1 MIDENFWFPNFS
13 IIANAYRKVNRI
25 SRKSVKFYINFT
37 IEKQYRRFEMK
48 RRARGNILFVA
59 LKNFHNFAGFF
70 KVVIEISFKVLE
82 KNIPGFAV
90 AFAEIVIIRTIIK
103 CSLKARFLQ
112 SERKNSAV
120 FTV

>member
-48 RRARGNILFVA
+48 RRYLQFEHRPLV
-59 LKNFHNFAGFF
+59 KNCGGYRQRA
-70 KVVIEISFKVLE
+70 
-82 KNIPGFAV
+82 
-90 AFAEIVIIRTIIK
+90 
-103 CSLKARFLQ
+103 
-112 SERKNSAV
+112 
-120 FTV
+120 